1 MALVIW
7 GSQRKMKSKKLVKKV
22 LGVRIVITSIVL
34 LIIMCVTL
42 FAVFIYH
49 ICDKF
54 NLLSN
59 GSLSPFVIF
68 ILMVLISNFIGTI
81 IASIVISVVTK
92 PIEEA
97 ILAIEKLSLGDYNI
111 KLKVNKFSVNI
122 KELQKAINKTAKEM
136 NSVELM
142 RNDFINTISHEFKT
156 PVQSITGY
164 AKRLKNKELTEV
176 QRDEYID
183 VIIENSHHL
192 SSMTTNILMLSKF
205 ENTQIIVDKDNF
217 YIDEQIRRCFQH
229 FQNEWIAKNIE
240 IEGNMNHVLFY
251 GNEELMQHIW
261 TNLISNAINHT
272 NENGKIFCNVI
283 ENDANVCVQIGDNGC
298 GMDEET
304 KLHLFDKFYQS
315 EKSKKFG
322 GNGLGMS
329 IVKRLVDLCDGSIT
343 FESELGKGTVF
354 YITLPNQYK

>member
-68 ILMVLISNFIGTI
+68 ILMVLISIFIGTI

-111 KLKVNKFSVNI
+111 KLKVNKLSVNI

-183 VIIENSHHL
+183 VII
-192 SSMTTNILMLSKF
+192 

-329 IVKRLVDLCDGSIT
+329 IVKRLVDLCDGTIT